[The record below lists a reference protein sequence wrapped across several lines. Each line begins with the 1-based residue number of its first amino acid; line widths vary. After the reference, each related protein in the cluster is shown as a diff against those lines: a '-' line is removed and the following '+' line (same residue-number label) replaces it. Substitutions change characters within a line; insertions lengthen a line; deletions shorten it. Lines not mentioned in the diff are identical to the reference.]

1 MKLLIL
7 LFILLAL
14 TSRAQH
20 KSYKL
25 AANKDTIN
33 VVDRNDLKQGKWVV
47 KMPGVRGEPGFEEEG
62 VYKDGKKEGVWRV
75 YNLMGDLFAV
85 EGYRWG
91 NKDGISE
98 YYNIAGLIRQE
109 SWKAVNPDNPYDTI
123 DVPDLNDPYKV
134 TRRVIKIEGTSVKH
148 GTWKYFNSINGTIIK
163 TESYF
168 LDKLQDPNKLPG
180 SDVAAD
186 LNALQEK
193 AATAP
198 VKAKPQAVLDFE
210 KKNAGKKKV
219 KVIDGRTY

>member
-148 GTWKYFNSINGTIIK
+148 GTWTF
-163 TESYF
+163 
-168 LDKLQDPNKLPG
+168 
-180 SDVAAD
+180 
-186 LNALQEK
+186 
-193 AATAP
+193 
-198 VKAKPQAVLDFE
+198 
-210 KKNAGKKKV
+210 
-219 KVIDGRTY
+219 